1 MSLNRGKSCA
11 RVLAILFVA
20 GASLIAAGYG
30 LAGIE
35 KQRWGYTTDDFES
48 RKTRPLRVAILQPH
62 ADFIKEKMII
72 NDQMVAESMSLET
85 GAAGAIKSVFDA
97 KGYTTRVIAPADLET
112 SAPLRTMVVKAN
124 DRYGEEWAKILYRPG
139 RVPERL
145 YGVGDA
151 AIRLCSFLEV
161 DGLVLVRI
169 QAVGVSKGK
178 ATMRAIFGSSRPTSY
193 ARLDLAV
200 IDGRTGAVEG
210 FFSGFEPTSLG
221 QITRKPSL
229 VMGQVVDKAIR
240 GYPTADM
247 VRTFK
252 KRKATVVE
260 SASVSDPRADPSDPV
275 QDFEVLLQQRQKK

>member
-1 MSLNRGKSCA
+1 MSPTGRNRRGRA
-11 RVLAILFVA
+11 LAAFVVA
-20 GASLIAAGYG
+20 GAFLIAAGRG

-35 KQRWGYTTDDFES
+35 TQRWGYTTDDFEA

-72 NDQMVAESMSLET
+72 SDQMVAESMSLENE
-85 GAAGAIKSVFDA
+85 AAGAIKSVLEE
-97 KGYTTRVIAPADLET
+97 KGYAVRVVAPADLQQ
-112 SAPLRTMVVKAN
+112 SAPLRTLVVKAN
-124 DRYGEEWAKILYRPG
+124 DRYGEEWSKILYRPG

-145 YGVGDA
+145 YSVGDA
-151 AIRLCSFLEV
+151 AIRLCSLLEV

-178 ATMRAIFGSSRPTSY
+178 ATMRAIFLSSRPTSY

-221 QITRKPSL
+221 QITKKPAL
-229 VMGQVVDKAIR
+229 VMGQVVDNAIR
-240 GYPTADM
+240 GYPTAEM

-252 KRKATVVE
+252 KRKATSVE
-260 SASVSDPRADPSDPV
+260 SASTDDRRLDADDPV
-275 QDFEVLLQQRQKK
+275 QDFEILLQQRKK